1 MQQAYNPKL
10 GSKTGRMHSWDSLS
24 SGRAILAGL
33 HRASHYRRSRAV
45 LRAPLL
51 SLLLAW
57 GTAFAA
63 APAQAP
69 ATAAGVVPPLYK
81 QLAEIQEIV
90 RINPQRALPMLDK
103 LAAELPTATPGEH
116 ANFLS
121 LSCIA
126 QYRLGHN
133 ERALPLCEQALALGR
148 RHNDEDA
155 IARAL
160 LAKAYALFA
169 MNEMAQSHQLVW
181 EAEKLALDSQDREL
195 RLRAMVSSG
204 ESYAEDGNF
213 PSALN
218 RIQAAVTQ
226 ARQSGDP
233 LSIVITLNSLAYLY
247 NQMREHGK
255 AFDALDEAYRAA
267 KTLDSPARLATLKNT
282 EYGAAMDS
290 GQLQRGLKLMREE
303 LDLVRQIGADPMI
316 ATALV
321 NLSDCLLKLRNH
333 HAALTYAQQAL
344 EQGRKLKD
352 ERVMSTARLN
362 IGQAYLAMGRL
373 AEGKKSIEEGMAWY
387 EKSGHKPDLQMM
399 LTEYGD
405 ALERAGDFAGAVGA
419 YHRERALSNELFE
432 KRRQKAMLE
441 LQEKYEADKRQRQIE
456 LLRQENQ
463 VKSTEIDNRRL
474 QQRVWW
480 LLATVFGLAS
490 AIVLMLYRKVRQA
503 NAQLEEKNQ
512 ELKQQSARDPLTGLY
527 NRRHFQE
534 YMRGHMDTERR
545 ISGNVSGLKPQGD
558 DMVSALFLL
567 DVDHFKHINDTYGHG
582 AGDAVLREI
591 ATGLREIL
599 RETDMIVRWGGE
611 EFLAFLPAVP
621 RGGLDEVAL
630 RLLSGIPARTI
641 DYQGTRLSVNVSIG
655 FAPFPLVRG
664 AALSWERA
672 VNIVDMALYL
682 AKGHGRNR
690 AYGVRGIKP
699 LDAAALLAVEQ
710 DIERARRA
718 GLVDLSVVQGGMPV
732 LRAMS

>member
-1 MQQAYNPKL
+1 M
-10 GSKTGRMHSWDSLS
+10 
-24 SGRAILAGL
+24 AGL
-33 HRASHYRRSRAV
+33 HCASQYRSSRAV

-57 GTAFAA
+57 GSAFAA
-63 APAQAP
+63 APAATSDASAP
-69 ATAAGVVPPLYK
+69 LRK
-81 QLAEIQEIV
+81 QLAEIQEITRV
-90 RINPQRALPMLDK
+90 NPQRALPMLDK
-103 LAAELPTATPGEH
+103 LAAALPAATPGER

-148 RHNDEDA
+148 QHNDRDA

-195 RLRAMVSSG
+195 RIRAIVSSG

-213 PSALN
+213 PSALK
-218 RIQAAVTQ
+218 RLQSAVTQ

-233 LSIVITLNSLAYLY
+233 LLVVITLNSLAYLY

-255 AFDALDEAYRAA
+255 AFDVLDDAYRVAA
-267 KTLDSPARLATLKNT
+267 QLDSPARLATLKNT
-282 EYGAAMDS
+282 EYGVAIDS
-290 GQLQRGLKLMREE
+290 GQLQRGLKVMREA
-303 LDLVRQIGADPMI
+303 LDLARRIDAAPMI
-316 ATALV
+316 GTALV
-321 NLSDCLLKLRNH
+321 NLSDCNLKLRNYN
-333 HAALTYAQQAL
+333 AALGYAQQAL
-344 EQGRKLKD
+344 EQARKLSD
-352 ERVMSTARLN
+352 EHLVATARLN

-373 AEGKKSIEEGMAWY
+373 AEGKKSIEQGMAWY

-405 ALERAGDFAGAVGA
+405 ALERVGDYAGAVDA

-441 LQEKYEADKRQRQIE
+441 LQEKYEADKRQRQIA

-463 VKSTEIDNRRL
+463 VKSTEIANRRL
-474 QQRVWW
+474 QQRVWV
-480 LLATVFGLAS
+480 LLAVVFGL
-490 AIVLMLYRKVRQA
+490 VLLIIILLYRKVRQT
-503 NAQLEEKNQ
+503 NARLEEKNE
-512 ELKQQSARDPLTGLY
+512 ELKQQSALDPLTGLF

-534 YMRGHMDTERR
+534 YMRGHQDTERR
-545 ISGNVSGLKPQGD
+545 GAGLNPQGD

-690 AYGVRGIKP
+690 AYGVRGITR
-699 LDAAALLAVEQ
+699 LDAAALQEVEQ
-710 DIERARRA
+710 DIERAWRS
-718 GLVDLSVVQGGMPV
+718 GLVEVSIVQGGMPV
-732 LRAMS
+732 FRALS

>member
-1 MQQAYNPKL
+1 M
-10 GSKTGRMHSWDSLS
+10 
-24 SGRAILAGL
+24 LAGVN
-33 HRASHYRRSRAV
+33 HASQYRGRRAF

-51 SLLLAW
+51 SLLLAC
-57 GTAFAA
+57 GFASA
-63 APAQAP
+63 AVPEP
-69 ATAAGVVPPLYK
+69 ATAPSALRN
-81 QLAEIQEIV
+81 QLAEIQETT
-90 RINPQRALPMLDK
+90 RLDPQRALSMLNQLGGD
-103 LAAELPTATPGEH
+103 LPAATPGER

-126 QYRLGHN
+126 QYRLGHG
-133 ERALPLCEQALALGR
+133 ELALPLCEQALALGR
-148 RHNDEDA
+148 QQGDRDA

-181 EAEKLALDSQDREL
+181 EAEKLAAGSQDREL
-195 RLRAMVSSG
+195 RIRAIVSSG
-204 ESYAEDGNF
+204 ESFAEDGNF

-218 RIQAAVTQ
+218 RIQSAVTQ

-233 LSIVITLNSLAYLY
+233 LLTVMTLNSLAYLY
-247 NQMREHGK
+247 NQMREHRK

-267 KTLDSPARLATLKNT
+267 KVLGSPARLASLKNT
-282 EYGAAMDS
+282 EYGVAIDS
-290 GQLQRGLKLMREE
+290 GQIQRGLKVMREALE
-303 LDLVRQIGADPMI
+303 LARQLDAAPMI
-316 ATALV
+316 ATSLV
-321 NLSDCLLKLRNH
+321 NLSDCNLKLRNH
-333 HAALTYAQQAL
+333 HDALTYAQQAL

-352 ERVMSTARLN
+352 ERVMATARLN
-362 IGQAYLAMGRL
+362 VGQAYLAMGRL
-373 AEGKKSIEEGMAWY
+373 ADGKKSIEEGMAWY

-405 ALERAGDFAGAVGA
+405 ALERAGDYAAALGA

-480 LLATVFGLAS
+480 LLATVFALAS
-490 AIVLMLYRKVRQA
+490 AIVFMLYRKVRQT

-534 YMRGHMDTERR
+534 YMRGYQDTERR
-545 ISGNVSGLKPQGD
+545 GAGLNPQGD

-567 DVDHFKHINDTYGHG
+567 DVDHFKHINDTWGHG

-621 RGGLDEVAL
+621 RSGLDEVAL

-641 DYQGTRLSVNVSIG
+641 DYQGTQLSVNVSIG
-655 FAPFPLVRG
+655 FAPFPLARG

-690 AYGVRGIKP
+690 AYGVRGIKR
-699 LDAAALLAVEQ
+699 LDPAAMQEVEQ
-710 DIERARRA
+710 DIERAWRA
-718 GLVDLSVVQGGMPV
+718 GHVELSIVQGGMPA
-732 LRAMS
+732 LRAVS